1 MYFGPYWTHVFPKR
15 TRPMSLVMHWARCS
29 SFVQTMANPSRL
41 GLPEPLKFLTTVN
54 VVHSV
59 KFPEEARGWIL
70 LHKSQLT
77 EEQQAVVLARA
88 QGSLKRQDISV
99 ALRSCYPDL
108 ILRSKKIN
116 AVHLADDHAGDMEPS
131 EGGDETEP
139 DDFQDVEALLSE
151 HAASNPSGTETA
163 FEETETA
170 EVLAVSWKEKRQ
182 ELARLQ
188 KTRKF
193 AAVKEA
199 KRSCRIEVEELKRR
213 TKCHRCGR
221 VGHWSRECKA
231 KPDGRA
237 PRPGSSSSAPSTTGA
252 GMVVQSEHEFVAYVD
267 SKLTLVQRAMQMF
280 RTPTASPLPP
290 PETSQEILLV
300 SSPGHGVI
308 DSGCGRTIIGAD
320 TLQMFRRMWESKGVT
335 IPPLQDEVNH
345 FKYGS
350 GNH

>member
-1 MYFGPYWTHVFPKR
+1 
-15 TRPMSLVMHWARCS
+15 MSLVMHWARCS

-99 ALRSCYPDL
+99 ALRSCYADL

-116 AVHLADDHAGDMEPS
+116 AVHLADDHAGDMELS
-131 EGGDETEP
+131 EGADETEP

-151 HAASNPSGTETA
+151 HAASNPSGTEA
-163 FEETETA
+163 ALEETEETA
-170 EVLAVSWKEKRQ
+170 EVLAVSWKETRQ

-193 AAVKEA
+193 AAAKEA
-199 KRSCRIEVEELKRR
+199 KRSFRIQVEELKRR

-221 VGHWSRECKA
+221 VGHWSCECKA
-231 KPDGRA
+231 KPDGRT
-237 PRPGSSSSAPSTTGA
+237 PKPGSSSSAPSTT
-252 GMVVQSEHEFVAYVD
+252 V
-267 SKLTLVQRAMQMF
+267 LVWFCNQRMSLWRMWIRSSLWF
-280 RTPTASPLPP
+280 NEPSTVSPIQA

-300 SSPGHGVI
+300 SSP
-308 DSGCGRTIIGAD
+308 
-320 TLQMFRRMWESKGVT
+320 
-335 IPPLQDEVNH
+335 
-345 FKYGS
+345 
-350 GNH
+350 